1 MGRGIGPIEARI
13 MYTIEH
19 SGYDDYID
27 YMHRTIQN
35 NGVIHCSYKWS
46 NEDYI
51 LLNEKI
57 KRNNKIKELEKEE
70 QERIEEVNRK
80 KEKRRLEQEERRK
93 EAERKALH
101 TKVEISRKLKEKSL
115 NIIEEKIKQKT
126 LLERNIINK
135 WDEILN
141 SGPFA
146 IKNLIQ
152 TLNNIFYSDRNDN
165 FNIIFNKFIKDKEI
179 IIDRVIPPDDTIN
192 LINNLYYQLN
202 KEYLNIEKIETII
215 ETCKK
220 YSKPGYG
227 QGRNVYNE
235 YWTYG
240 ITYSVINT
248 DIYIRIQTNDVI
260 ILIEDHIRRYKD
272 RFNLSYD
279 LNGNLYFLENINN
292 NKYYNILDDIK
303 LDYLIERM

>member
-1 MGRGIGPIEARI
+1 M
-13 MYTIEH
+13 
-19 SGYDDYID
+19 
-27 YMHRTIQN
+27 
-35 NGVIHCSYKWS
+35 
-46 NEDYI
+46 
-51 LLNEKI
+51 
-57 KRNNKIKELEKEE
+57 
-70 QERIEEVNRK
+70 QERIEEVNR
-80 KEKRRLEQEERRK
+80 KRRLEQEERRK

-126 LLERNIINK
+126 LLERNVINK

-141 SGPFA
+141 SDPFA

-152 TLNNIFYSDRNDN
+152 ILNNIFYSDRNDN

-179 IIDRVIPPDDTIN
+179 IIDRVIPDDTIN

-240 ITYSVINT
+240 ITYSVIDT
-248 DIYIRIQTNDVI
+248 DIYIRIQTNDVN
-260 ILIEDHIRRYKD
+260 ILIEDHIRRHKD
-272 RFNLSYD
+272 RINLSYD

>member
-93 EAERKALH
+93 EAERKALY

-115 NIIEEKIKQKT
+115 NIIKEKIKQKT

-152 TLNNIFYSDRNDN
+152 TSSSL
-165 FNIIFNKFIKDKEI
+165 
-179 IIDRVIPPDDTIN
+179 T
-192 LINNLYYQLN
+192 
-202 KEYLNIEKIETII
+202 
-215 ETCKK
+215 
-220 YSKPGYG
+220 
-227 QGRNVYNE
+227 
-235 YWTYG
+235 
-240 ITYSVINT
+240 
-248 DIYIRIQTNDVI
+248 
-260 ILIEDHIRRYKD
+260 
-272 RFNLSYD
+272 
-279 LNGNLYFLENINN
+279 
-292 NKYYNILDDIK
+292 
-303 LDYLIERM
+303 